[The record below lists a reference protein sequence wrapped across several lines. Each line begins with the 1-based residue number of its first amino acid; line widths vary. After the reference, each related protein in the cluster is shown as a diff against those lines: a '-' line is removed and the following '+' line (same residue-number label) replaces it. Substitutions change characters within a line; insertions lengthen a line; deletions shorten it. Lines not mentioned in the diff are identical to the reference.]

1 MIKLEDCK
9 DGFLYFIEARN
20 ATIGIYDKKELGFII
35 SRHKFKSNFLF
46 IEYHWDIG
54 KIKPDMEYFGTVKPL
69 KELCPTNISFLSED
83 EKLKFLNEMEIS
95 KKDEID
101 IYKCDNPETEIY

>member
-1 MIKLEDCK
+1 
-9 DGFLYFIEARN
+9 
-20 ATIGIYDKKELGFII
+20 
-35 SRHKFKSNFLF
+35 
-46 IEYHWDIG
+46 
-54 KIKPDMEYFGTVKPL
+54 MEYFGTVKPL
-69 KELCPTNISFLSED
+69 KELCSTNISFLSED